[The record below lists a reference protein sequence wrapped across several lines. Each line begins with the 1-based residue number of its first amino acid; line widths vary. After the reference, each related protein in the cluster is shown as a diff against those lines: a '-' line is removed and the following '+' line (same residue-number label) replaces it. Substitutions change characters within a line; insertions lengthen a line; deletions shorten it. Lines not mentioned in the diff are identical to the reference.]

1 LIEPFF
7 LSAEPTEG
15 TVCRS
20 AKIVFLLLVSFF
32 VANNGF
38 ADEVRLKNGDRL
50 SGEIQRVDGETVAI
64 ATSYAG
70 EIRVPRDAVVAI
82 GTDASVVVV
91 FQNGDS
97 VTGRLSPSGSD
108 SLELATERF
117 GRVGP
122 FRLSDLQSVARSR
135 RQAAI
140 KVPSAAAPRE
150 TDEVLLNDGDRI
162 LGTVKEISAKH
173 VIIATAYAGE
183 IRLPR
188 ENVASIATHQ
198 PVTVIFQ
205 NDDYLTG
212 RFSSAPEGALRL
224 DSGSRGV
231 SREFQLAE
239 VKEAYRGNPQQI
251 VRSREAVKLS
261 GRVNLG
267 LDIDSGNSD
276 NESYHLDGQ
285 IRARTPKNR
294 YTLTG
299 EFDKKRSGG
308 KKSEEKMLG
317 SLKYDHFLT
326 KQWFLFNSAT
336 FEHDEFKDLNLRTSL
351 GAGVGYQFFER
362 NDLSLSVEG
371 GLSYVNENFEIAAD
385 QDYPGGR
392 WAVDYEQDIFSW
404 TRLFHFHEGLLGTDI
419 QNLKIRSRTG
429 LRFPLGPRFRATGQL
444 NLDWDN
450 SPPKGS
456 TGTDR
461 KYLFTLG
468 YEW

>member
-1 LIEPFF
+1 MSG
-7 LSAEPTEG
+7 SA
-15 TVCRS
+15 S
-20 AKIVFLLLVSFF
+20 LVFLILIGFF
-32 VANNGF
+32 AAKNSL
-38 ADEVRLKNGDRL
+38 ADEVRLRNGDRL
-50 SGEIQRVDGETVAI
+50 SGELQQVDGETVTI
-64 ATSYAG
+64 TTSYAG
-70 EIRVPRDAVVAI
+70 EIRIPRNTVVAI
-82 GTDASVVVV
+82 GTDAAVVVV

-97 VTGRLSPSGSD
+97 VTGRLSPSASD

-135 RQAAI
+135 KQAAI
-140 KVPSAAAPRE
+140 RVPPASATRE
-150 TDEVLLNDGDRI
+150 IDEVLLKDGDRI

-173 VIIATAYAGE
+173 VIIVTAYAAE
-183 IRLPR
+183 LRLPR
-188 ENVASIATHQ
+188 ANIASIATHQ
-198 PVTVIFQ
+198 RVTVIFR

-212 RFSSAPEGALRL
+212 RFASAPEGALRL
-224 DSGSRGV
+224 DSGPRGV

-239 VKEAYRGNPQQI
+239 VKEAYRGDPQQI
-251 VRSREAVKLS
+251 VRSREEVKLS

-267 LDIDSGNSD
+267 LDVDSGNSD
-276 NESYHLDGQ
+276 NESYHFDGQ
-285 IRARTPKNR
+285 LRARTAKNR

-299 EFDKKRSGG
+299 EFDKKRSDG

-362 NDLSLSVEG
+362 DDLSLSAEG

-385 QDYPGGR
+385 QDYPGAR
-392 WAVDYEQDIFSW
+392 WGVDYEQDILGW
-404 TRLFHFHEGLLGTDI
+404 TRLFHFDEGLLGTDI
-419 QNLKIRSRTG
+419 EDLKIRSRTG

-450 SPPKGS
+450 SPPAGS